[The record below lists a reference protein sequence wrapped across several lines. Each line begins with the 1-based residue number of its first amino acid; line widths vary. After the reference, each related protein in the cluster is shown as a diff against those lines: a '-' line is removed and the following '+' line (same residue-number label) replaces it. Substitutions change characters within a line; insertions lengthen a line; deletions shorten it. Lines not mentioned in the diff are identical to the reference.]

1 MRFSY
6 EILPLV
12 VHKAEA
18 RPAVYHFATQL
29 CAIVGGCARHAAPSV
44 RVQRRGGWCVCG
56 GGGGVRGR
64 VSMRGT
70 GKRLRRPSAVGR
82 GVESWEEK
90 VMAEAMVQTKSVR
103 FP

>member
-1 MRFSY
+1 MLRAQRRGAHHGTAAAPRLRYVTEAAAAQVPAVRFSY

-56 GGGGVRGR
+56 GGGGV
-64 VSMRGT
+64 
-70 GKRLRRPSAVGR
+70 LVG
-82 GVESWEEK
+82 GLV
-90 VMAEAMVQTKSVR
+90 
-103 FP
+103 